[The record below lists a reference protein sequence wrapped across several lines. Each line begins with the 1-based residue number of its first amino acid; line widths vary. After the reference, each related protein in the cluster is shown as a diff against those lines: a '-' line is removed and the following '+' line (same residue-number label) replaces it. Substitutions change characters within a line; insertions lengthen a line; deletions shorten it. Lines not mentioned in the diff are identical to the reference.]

1 MSYMPQSADFLQ
13 KQKLMVGVA
22 VECVKAEGIH
32 KQDFHMNVVIK
43 KFCRISYK
51 LN

>member
-1 MSYMPQSADFLQ
+1 
-13 KQKLMVGVA
+13 MVGVA
-22 VECVKAEGIH
+22 VDCVKAEGIH